1 MKHIKIQH
9 LLGAVAMTALLLT
22 GCAKDN
28 SLTDITPVKEQSKDD
43 SNEIIQALSA
53 IEGITDAKL
62 QYTDDE
68 KGQHLFLLL

>member
-43 SNEIIQALSA
+43 SNEVIHALSA
-53 IEGITDAKL
+53 IEGITDA
-62 QYTDDE
+62 E
-68 KGQHLFLLL
+68 PAIHRRRKGQHLFLLL